1 MLALLF
7 LLFQLTSSCE
17 VRQQSNDQ
25 TTPCQFPFIL
35 GNTTYYGCTS
45 HLDPEGKLWCSTK
58 TNDQSE
64 HIGQKS
70 FWGYCLDPNC
80 PNDQQVK
87 NEALEAETNLE
98 KLKIDNRNIGECPCT
113 PFRNCPWSSQ
123 LIKYVVNLPKYH
135 PFRGVLIN
143 YFKARTCNSVKG
155 GVYCC
160 NPINQGTATTI
171 TTTTTTT
178 TTTAT
183 KNVQVIRVNFDC
195 EVA

>member
-45 HLDPEGKLWCSTK
+45 YLDPEGKLWCSTK

-70 FWGYCLDPNC
+70 FWGYCLDPSC
-80 PNDQQVK
+80 PKDQQIK
-87 NEALEAETNLE
+87 NKALEAET
-98 KLKIDNRNIGECPCT
+98 KI
-113 PFRNCPWSSQ
+113 
-123 LIKYVVNLPKYH
+123 PKYLD
-135 PFRGVLIN
+135 G
-143 YFKARTCNSVKG
+143 RTK
-155 GVYCC
+155 
-160 NPINQGTATTI
+160 
-171 TTTTTTT
+171 
-178 TTTAT
+178 
-183 KNVQVIRVNFDC
+183 F
-195 EVA
+195 